1 MLNKDFFLNKL
12 RSGESIDDIGTTIA
26 ALMNAAMDD
35 YEAEKAIAAKKN
47 DARKREIVVGI
58 AELLKEFAA
67 LEGAD
72 ADDLDLTDEEIEAMI
87 GALSDLFKT
96 IAKLKTFKIMTPMPS
111 VLAGTKLNKKPE
123 VSDDE
128 VLSNFIKEMFG

>member
-26 ALMNAAMDD
+26 ALMNDAMAA
-35 YEAEKAIAAKKN
+35 YEAEQALAAKKN

-58 AELLKEFAA
+58 TALLKEFAA

-72 ADDLDLTDEEIEAMI
+72 TDDLDLTDEEIEAMI
-87 GALSDLFKT
+87 DALSDLFKT
-96 IAKLKTFKIMTPMPS
+96 ITKLKKFKIATPMPS
-111 VLAGTKLNKKPE
+111 FLSNIKASPKVE

-128 VLSNFIKEMFG
+128 VLSNFIKDMFG

>member
-26 ALMNAAMDD
+26 ALMNDAMAD
-35 YEAEKAIAAKKN
+35 YEKEQAIAAKKN
-47 DARKREIVVGI
+47 DARKREIVLGI
-58 AELLKEFAA
+58 TALLKEFAT

-72 ADDLDLTDEEIEAMI
+72 AEDLDLTDKEIETMI
-87 GALSDLFKT
+87 DALSDLFKT
-96 IAKLKTFKIMTPMPS
+96 VTKLKKFKIATPIPPF
-111 VLAGTKLNKKPE
+111 LAGTKLNQKPE

-128 VLSNFIKEMFG
+128 VLNNFIKEMFG

>member
-1 MLNKDFFLNKL
+1 MLNKDFFLSKL
-12 RSGESIDDIGTTIA
+12 RSGESIEDIGTTIA
-26 ALMNAAMDD
+26 ALMNEAMDD

-58 AELLKEFAA
+58 TELLKEFAA

-72 ADDLDLTDEEIEAMI
+72 TDDLDLTDEEIEAMI
-87 GALSDLFKT
+87 DALSDLFKT
-96 IAKLKTFKIMTPMPS
+96 ITKLKTFKIATPMPS
-111 VLAGTKLNKKPE
+111 FLSNIKASPKVE

>member
-26 ALMNAAMDD
+26 ALMNEAMDA

-58 AELLKEFAA
+58 TELLKEFAA

-72 ADDLDLTDEEIEAMI
+72 TDDLDLDDKEIEAMI
-87 GALSDLFKT
+87 NALSDLFKT
-96 IAKLKTFKIMTPMPS
+96 ITNLKKFKIMTPMPS
-111 VLAGTKLNKKPE
+111 VLAGTKLSKKPE

-128 VLSNFIKEMFG
+128 ILSNFIKDMCG

>member
-26 ALMNAAMDD
+26 ALMNEAMDA
-35 YEAEKAIAAKKN
+35 YEAEKAIAAKAN
-47 DARKREIVVGI
+47 DARKSEIVVEI
-58 AELLKEFAA
+58 TDLLKEFAT

-72 ADDLDLTDEEIEAMI
+72 ASDLDLSDEEIKAMC

-96 IAKLKTFKIMTPMPS
+96 INNLKKFKIMTPMPS

>member
-26 ALMNAAMDD
+26 ALMNDAMAA
-35 YEAEKAIAAKKN
+35 YEAEQALAAKKN

-58 AELLKEFAA
+58 TELLKEFAA

-72 ADDLDLTDEEIEAMI
+72 TDDLDLTDKEIETMI
-87 GALSDLFKT
+87 DALSDLFKT
-96 IAKLKTFKIMTPMPS
+96 ITKLKKFKIATPVPS
-111 VLAGTKLNKKPE
+111 FLSGTKLNQKPE
-123 VSDDE
+123 MSDDE

>member
-26 ALMNAAMDD
+26 ALMNEAMDA

-58 AELLKEFAA
+58 TELLKEFAA

-72 ADDLDLTDEEIEAMI
+72 ADDLDLTDKEIETMI
-87 GALSDLFKT
+87 DALSDLFKT
-96 IAKLKTFKIMTPMPS
+96 ITKLKKFKITTPVPS
-111 VLAGTKLNKKPE
+111 FLGNIKASPKAE
-123 VSDDE
+123 MSDDE
-128 VLSNFIKEMFG
+128 VLSNFIKDMFG

>member
-26 ALMNAAMDD
+26 ALMNDAMAD
-35 YEAEKAIAAKKN
+35 YEAEKALAAKKN

-58 AELLKEFAA
+58 TELLKEFAA

-72 ADDLDLTDEEIEAMI
+72 TDDLDLTDKKIETMI
-87 GALSDLFKT
+87 DALSDLFKT
-96 IAKLKTFKIMTPMPS
+96 ITKLKKFKIATPVPS
-111 VLAGTKLNKKPE
+111 FLGNINVKPKAE
-123 VSDDE
+123 MSDDE
-128 VLSNFIKEMFG
+128 VLSKFIQDMFG

>member
-26 ALMNAAMDD
+26 ALMNEAMDA

-58 AELLKEFAA
+58 TELLKEFAA

-72 ADDLDLTDEEIEAMI
+72 ADDLDLTDKEIETMI
-87 GALSDLFKT
+87 DALSDLFKT
-96 IAKLKTFKIMTPMPS
+96 ITKLKKFKIATPVPS
-111 VLAGTKLNKKPE
+111 FLGGTKLNHKPE

>member
-35 YEAEKAIAAKKN
+35 YEAEKALAAKKN

-58 AELLKEFAA
+58 TELLKEFAA

-72 ADDLDLTDEEIEAMI
+72 ADDLDLTDKEIETMI
-87 GALSDLFKT
+87 DALSDLFKT
-96 IAKLKTFKIMTPMPS
+96 IAKLKTFKIATPVPS
-111 VLAGTKLNKKPE
+111 FLGNINVKPKAE
-123 VSDDE
+123 MSDDE
-128 VLSNFIKEMFG
+128 VLSKFIQDMFG

>member
-26 ALMNAAMDD
+26 ALMNDAMAA
-35 YEAEKAIAAKKN
+35 YEAEQALAAKKN

-58 AELLKEFAA
+58 TELLKEFAT

-72 ADDLDLTDEEIEAMI
+72 ADDLDLTDKEIETMI
-87 GALSDLFKT
+87 DALSDLFKT
-96 IAKLKTFKIMTPMPS
+96 ITKLKKFKIATPMPS
-111 VLAGTKLNKKPE
+111 FLSNIKASPKVE

-128 VLSNFIKEMFG
+128 VLSNFIKDMFG